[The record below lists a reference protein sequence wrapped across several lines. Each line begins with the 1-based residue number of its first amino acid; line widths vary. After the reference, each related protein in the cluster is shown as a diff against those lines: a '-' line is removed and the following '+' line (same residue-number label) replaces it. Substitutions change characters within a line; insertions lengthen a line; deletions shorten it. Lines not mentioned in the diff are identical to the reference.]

1 VATSASE
8 KLQMTILKCCRYMGV
23 EWDMSL
29 HEVLGAVEQAKLT
42 LWNDWDNLNPPDLD
56 SLIEFDADDD
66 DEEDDE

>member
-1 VATSASE
+1 MATSASE

>member
-1 VATSASE
+1 MATDPSV

-29 HEVLGAVEQAKLT
+29 HEVLCAVEQAKLT
-42 LWNDWDNLNPPDLD
+42 LWNDWDNLHPPDLD

>member
-1 VATSASE
+1 MATHPSV
-8 KLQMTILKCCRYMGV
+8 KLQMTILKVCRYMGV

-56 SLIEFDADDD
+56 SLIEFETEE
-66 DEEDDE
+66 DEEDEDD

>member
-1 VATSASE
+1 MATSASE

-23 EWDMSL
+23 EWDMAL

-56 SLIEFDADDD
+56 SLIEFDAD
-66 DEEDDE
+66 EDDEDDD

>member
-56 SLIEFDADDD
+56 SLIEFDAEEDD
-66 DEEDDE
+66 DEDD

>member
-56 SLIEFDADDD
+56 SLIEFDADEDD
-66 DEEDDE
+66 DEDD

>member
-56 SLIEFDADDD
+56 SLIEFDAD
-66 DEEDDE
+66 EDDEDDD

>member
-29 HEVLGAVEQAKLT
+29 HEVFGAVEQAKLT

-56 SLIEFDADDD
+56 SLIEFDAEEDD
-66 DEEDDE
+66 DEDD

>member
-42 LWNDWDNLNPPDLD
+42 LWNDWDNLHPPDLD

>member
-1 VATSASE
+1 MATSASE

-42 LWNDWDNLNPPDLD
+42 LWNDWDNLHPPDLD

>member
-1 VATSASE
+1 MATSASE

-29 HEVLGAVEQAKLT
+29 HEVLGAVEQAKMT
-42 LWNDWDNLNPPDLD
+42 LWNDWDNLHPPDLD

>member
-1 VATSASE
+1 MATSASE

-56 SLIEFDADDD
+56 SLIEFDAD
-66 DEEDDE
+66 EDDEDDD

>member
-1 VATSASE
+1 MATHPSI
-8 KLQMTILKCCRYMGV
+8 KLQMTILKVCRYMGV

-66 DEEDDE
+66 EDDDDD

>member
-1 VATSASE
+1 MATSASE

-56 SLIEFDADDD
+56 SLIEFDAEEDD
-66 DEEDDE
+66 DEDD

>member
-1 VATSASE
+1 MATSASE

-42 LWNDWDNLNPPDLD
+42 LWNDWDNLHPPDLD
-56 SLIEFDADDD
+56 SLIEFDAEEDD
-66 DEEDDE
+66 DEDD

>member
-1 VATSASE
+1 MATSASE

-56 SLIEFDADDD
+56 SLIEFDADEDD
-66 DEEDDE
+66 DEDD

>member
-1 VATSASE
+1 MATSASE

-42 LWNDWDNLNPPDLD
+42 LWNDWDNLNPPDLE
-56 SLIEFDADDD
+56 SLIEFDAEEDD
-66 DEEDDE
+66 DEDD

>member
-1 VATSASE
+1 MATPASE

-42 LWNDWDNLNPPDLD
+42 LWNDWDSLNPPDLD
-56 SLIEFDADDD
+56 SLIEFDAD
-66 DEEDDE
+66 EDDEDDD